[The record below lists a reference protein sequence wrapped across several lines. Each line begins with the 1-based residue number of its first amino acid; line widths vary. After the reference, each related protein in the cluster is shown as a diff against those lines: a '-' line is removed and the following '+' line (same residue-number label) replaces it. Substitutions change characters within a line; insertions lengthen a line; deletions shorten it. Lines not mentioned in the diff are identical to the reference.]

1 MYSKILAPLD
11 GSGIAECILPHVEA
25 IATKNDAVD
34 VTFLYVVEPL
44 NTPLTDPEFKSLIE
58 SKAKSAADRYL
69 KELIR
74 GLSYKERAHGKVI
87 LGKAADSIL
96 DYSAESKMDLI
107 IMASH
112 GLSGIRRWVR
122 GSVADKVLHESR
134 IPVLRI
140 RANAPRT
147 AFYTE
152 GQRMTVLVPLDGSEL
167 AEVKL
172 NHVRELAEQFGA
184 QSLDIVLL
192 RVCELFSQPHLHYPP
207 PMPLS
212 WEESLKYETKRC
224 KEICLTYLNGVRKR
238 LRKDGLS
245 VRLAVPVGNPAE
257 VIVEYVSKNP
267 VNLILLATH
276 GLTGLGQWAFGSVA
290 NKVIKGTSTPVFL
303 IRLT

>member
-257 VIVEYVSKNP
+257 AIVNYVSKNP
-267 VNLILLATH
+267 VNLILLSTH

-290 NKVIKGTSTPVFL
+290 NKVLKGTSTPVFL
-303 IRLT
+303 IRAT